1 MLKQLQ
7 GITKLYNSFTKKEKL
22 LLYVTIFIIA
32 ATFMDRLIILP
43 VYTKIKSLNTQIK
56 EREISISNN
65 LHILAQQD
73 RIEQEIKSYSSFLH
87 SSATDEE
94 SMTSV
99 LKRVEEL
106 ANKSSLYIVDMKPS
120 GTKENKDKTKKYAVT
135 LSCEGQMEQVVTFLY
150 NIESAGELLMIEKYQ
165 INPKSRDSSVAQC
178 VISIAKIV
186 L

>member
-1 MLKQLQ
+1 MIKQLQ
-7 GITKLYNSFTKKEKL
+7 ALTKLYNSFTKKEKL
-22 LLYVTIFIIA
+22 LVYVTFFIIA
-32 ATFMDRLIILP
+32 ATLLDRLIILP
-43 VYTKIKSLNTQIK
+43 VYSKIKSLNSQIK
-56 EREISISNN
+56 EREISITNN

-94 SMTSV
+94 NMTTV

-106 ANKSSLYIVDMKPS
+106 ANKSSLYIVDMKPG
-120 GTKENKDKTKKYAVT
+120 GTKENKDKTKKYVVS
-135 LSCEGQMEQVVTFLY
+135 LSCEGQMEQVMTFLY
-150 NIESAGELLMIEKYQ
+150 NVESAGELLMIEKYQ
-165 INPKSRDSSVAQC
+165 INPKTKDSSVAQC